1 MQYVSPML
9 SFLPH
14 ALRGVLVTLLIGLN
28 TLFWCTPLFA
38 IALLK
43 FVVPLRVW
51 RDLCTRA
58 LIAIATAWVSVNSA
72 LFGVFHGI
80 HWVIHGLEGLAPDDW
95 YLVTCNHQSWADI
108 PVVQKVLNRRIPML
122 KFFLKEVLI
131 WVPVLGLAWWA
142 LDFPFMKR
150 YSREQVRANP
160 KLGGVDL
167 ERTRRAC
174 EKFRTTPVSVF
185 NFAEGTRFSE
195 ATTPVSVFNFAEGT
209 RFSEA
214 KRARQGSPYTHLLKP
229 RACGAAFVLGALGDQ
244 VRTVLDVTL
253 VYPQGQPR
261 AWDLL
266 AGHLHTIVV
275 DVRAIPIPEEFLGRD
290 YAGNAAFRA
299 AFQTWIGEL
308 WRDKDA
314 RIDKVLA
321 TSRA

>member
-1 MQYVSPML
+1 ML

-14 ALRGVLVTLLIGLN
+14 ALRGVLVAFLIGLN
-28 TLFWCTPLFA
+28 TLFWCAPLFA

-43 FVVPLRVW
+43 FMVPVTAW
-51 RDLCTRA
+51 RDLCTRT

-72 LFGVFHGI
+72 MFGVFHRI
-80 HWVIHGLEGLAPDDW
+80 HWDVRGLDGLSLNEW
-95 YLVTCNHQSWADI
+95 YLVTSNHVSWVDI
-108 PVVQKVLNRRIPML
+108 PVVQKVLNRRVPML
-122 KFFLKEVLI
+122 KFFLKQELI
-131 WVPVLGLAWWA
+131 RVPVLGLAWWA

-150 YSREQVRANP
+150 YSREEVRANP

-185 NFAEGTRFSE
+185 NF
-195 ATTPVSVFNFAEGT
+195 VEGT

-214 KRARQGSPYTHLLKP
+214 KHARQESPYTHLLKP
-229 RACGAAFVLGALGDQ
+229 RAGGAAFVLGALGDQ

-266 AGHLHTIVV
+266 AGYIHTIVV
-275 DVRAIPIPEEFLGRD
+275 EMRSIPVPEEFLGGD
-290 YAGNAAFRA
+290 YAGDEAFRT
-299 AFQTWIGEL
+299 AFQGWIGEL
-308 WRDKDA
+308 WQEKDEQIA
-314 RIDKVLA
+314 KVLA
-321 TSRA
+321 TSRG

>member
-1 MQYVSPML
+1 V
-9 SFLPH
+9 
-14 ALRGVLVTLLIGLN
+14 
-28 TLFWCTPLFA
+28 
-38 IALLK
+38 
-43 FVVPLRVW
+43 
-51 RDLCTRA
+51 

-72 LFGVFHGI
+72 MFGVFHRI
-80 HWVIHGLEGLAPDDW
+80 HWVIRGLEGLSRDEW

-122 KFFLKEVLI
+122 KFFLKQELI

-160 KLGGVDL
+160 KLGGADL

-185 NFAEGTRFSE
+185 NFL
-195 ATTPVSVFNFAEGT
+195 EGT

-214 KRARQGSPYTHLLKP
+214 KRARQESPYTHLLKP
-229 RACGAAFVLGALGDQ
+229 RAGGAAFVLGALGDQ

-253 VYPQGQPR
+253 VYPQGQPG

-266 AGHLHTIVV
+266 AGRIHTIIV
-275 DVRAIPIPEEFLGRD
+275 DVRSIPVPEKFL
-290 YAGNAAFRA
+290 AGNYNGDEAFRT
-299 AFQTWIGEL
+299 AFQRWVGDL

-314 RIDKVLA
+314 QIAKVLA
-321 TSRA
+321 TPRT

>member
-1 MQYVSPML
+1 MQYFPPML

-14 ALRGVLVTLLIGLN
+14 ALRGVLTALLVGLN
-28 TLFWCTPLFA
+28 TLFWCVPLFA

-43 FVVPLRVW
+43 FVVPLPAW
-51 RDLCTRA
+51 RKLCTRA

-72 LFGVFHGI
+72 LFDVFHRI

-122 KFFLKEVLI
+122 KFFLKQVLI

-195 ATTPVSVFNFAEGT
+195 A
-209 RFSEA
+209 
-214 KRARQGSPYTHLLKP
+214 KRVRQESPYTHLLKP
-229 RACGAAFVLGALGDQ
+229 RAGGAAFVLGALGDQ

-266 AGHLHTIVV
+266 AGYLHTVV
-275 DVRAIPIPEEFLGRD
+275 VEVRAIPIPEEFLGGD
-290 YAGNAAFRA
+290 YAGDAAFRV

-308 WRDKDA
+308 WREKDA
-314 RIDKVLA
+314 QIAKVLT
-321 TSRA
+321 TSHA

>member
-28 TLFWCTPLFA
+28 TLFWCTPLLA

-160 KLGGVDL
+160 KLGSVDL
-167 ERTRRAC
+167 ERTRRVC

-195 ATTPVSVFNFAEGT
+195 A
-209 RFSEA
+209 
-214 KRARQGSPYTHLLKP
+214 KHARQESPYTHLLKP
-229 RACGAAFVLGALGDQ
+229 RAGGAAFVLGALGDQ
-244 VRTVLDVTL
+244 VRTVLDVTV

-275 DVRAIPIPEEFLGRD
+275 DVRTIPIPEEFLGRD
-290 YAGNAAFRA
+290 YAGDAAFRA

-314 RIDKVLA
+314 RIAKVLA

>member
-1 MQYVSPML
+1 MF

-14 ALRGVLVTLLIGLN
+14 ALRGVLVALLIGLN
-28 TLFWCTPLFA
+28 TLFWCVPLFS

-43 FVVPLRVW
+43 FMVPVKAW
-51 RDLCTRA
+51 RDLCTQT

-72 LFGVFHGI
+72 MFELFHRI
-80 HWVIHGLEGLAPDDW
+80 HWNVHGLDGLSPNEW
-95 YLVTCNHQSWADI
+95 YLVTSNHVSWVDI

-122 KFFLKEVLI
+122 KFFLKQELI
-131 WVPVLGLAWWA
+131 KVPVLGLAWWA

-150 YSREQVRANP
+150 YSREEVRANP

-185 NFAEGTRFSE
+185 NF
-195 ATTPVSVFNFAEGT
+195 VEGT

-214 KRARQGSPYTHLLKP
+214 KRARQESPYTHLLKP
-229 RACGAAFVLGALGDQ
+229 RAGGAAFVLGALGDQ

-253 VYPQGQPR
+253 VYPQGQPG

-266 AGHLHTIVV
+266 AGYLHTIVV
-275 DVRAIPIPEEFLGRD
+275 KVRSIPVPEEFLGGD
-290 YAGNAAFRA
+290 YASDAAFRT
-299 AFQTWIGEL
+299 AFQGWIGEL
-308 WRDKDA
+308 WQEKDEQIA
-314 RIDKVLA
+314 KILA
-321 TSRA
+321 TSGA

>member
-1 MQYVSPML
+1 ML

-14 ALRGVLVTLLIGLN
+14 ALRGVLTALLIGLN
-28 TLFWCTPLFA
+28 TLFWCAPLFA

-43 FVVPLRVW
+43 FMVPVTAWRV
-51 RDLCTRA
+51 LCTRV

-72 LFGVFHGI
+72 MFEVFHRI
-80 HWVIHGLEGLAPDDW
+80 NWVVSGVEGLTLDDW
-95 YLVTCNHQSWADI
+95 YLVTCNHQSWVDI

-122 KFFLKEVLI
+122 KFFLKQELI
-131 WVPVLGLAWWA
+131 RVPVLGLAWWA

-150 YSREQVRANP
+150 YAREEVRANP

-185 NFAEGTRFSE
+185 NF
-195 ATTPVSVFNFAEGT
+195 VEGT

-214 KRARQGSPYTHLLKP
+214 KHARQESPYTHLLKP
-229 RACGAAFVLGALGDQ
+229 RAGGTAFVLGALGDQ
-244 VRTVLDVTL
+244 VRTILDVTL
-253 VYPQGQPR
+253 VYPQGQPG

-275 DVRAIPIPEEFLGRD
+275 DVRPIPVPEEFLGGD
-290 YAGNAAFRA
+290 YTGDAAFRT
-299 AFQTWIGEL
+299 AFQDWIGGL
-308 WRDKDA
+308 WREKDE
-314 RIDKVLA
+314 RIAKLLA

>member
-1 MQYVSPML
+1 ML

-14 ALRGVLVTLLIGLN
+14 ALRGVLTALLVGLN
-28 TLFWCTPLFA
+28 TVLWA
-38 IALLK
+38 ALL
-43 FVVPLRVW
+43 FVIAFLKVMVPLRAW
-51 RDLCTRA
+51 RELCTRA

-72 LFGVFHGI
+72 MFEVFHRI
-80 HWVIHGLEGLAPDDW
+80 HWVIRGLEGLVPDDW
-95 YLVTCNHQSWADI
+95 YLVTCNHQSWVDI

-122 KFFLKEVLI
+122 KFFLKQELI

-174 EKFRTTPVSVF
+174 EKFRRTPVSVF
-185 NFAEGTRFSE
+185 NFL
-195 ATTPVSVFNFAEGT
+195 EGT

-214 KRARQGSPYTHLLKP
+214 KHARQESLYTHLLNP
-229 RACGAAFVLGALGDQ
+229 RAGGAAFVLGALGDQ

-253 VYPQGQPR
+253 VYPQGRPS
-261 AWDLL
+261 AWDLM

-275 DVRAIPIPEEFLGRD
+275 DVRSIPIPQEFVAGD
-290 YAGNAAFRA
+290 YAGDAAFRG
-299 AFQTWIGEL
+299 AFQAWIGDL

-314 RIDKVLA
+314 RIAKVLA